1 MYLLTK
7 TYDNSYRDY
16 LKGNITTLPLPPSSD
31 QLFLDYNT
39 NVAAIKSISD
49 DVIYHPVK
57 YKPIF
62 GSKSDVDLQAT
73 IKVVK
78 NPERVVNDND
88 VKSRI
93 IDAVNAYFALENWD
107 FGETFY
113 FSELATFIINK
124 LSPDLVSI
132 VLVPKQET
140 QSFGSL
146 YEIKSEND
154 EILISSATVDDVQI
168 IDAITESRLKASGL
182 VVTSDD
188 ILNVGIQSS
197 ANTSTAYTVSTSSSS
212 SGSSG
217 SGSSGSGGSG
227 SGGSGSGGG
236 GSSY

>member
-1 MYLLTK
+1 MLTK
-7 TYDNSYRDY
+7 SYDNTYRDY
-16 LKGNITTLPLPPSSD
+16 LKGNVAIKPLPPSSD
-31 QLFLDYNT
+31 NLYLNYN
-39 NVAAIKSISD
+39 ADISAIKSISD

-57 YKPIF
+57 YKPIL

-78 NPERVVNDND
+78 NEDRVVNDND
-88 VKSRI
+88 VKSRV
-93 IDAVNAYFALENWD
+93 IDAVNSFFALENWD

-113 FSELATFIINK
+113 FSELATYIINK

-154 EILISSATVDDVQI
+154 EILISSATVDDVEI
-168 IDAITESRLKASGL
+168 IDAITQSRLKASGL

-188 ILNVGIQSS
+188 ILNVGVQSS
-197 ANTSTAYTVSTSSSS
+197 DVTTTGTTSYSNVST
-212 SGSSG
+212 GSSG
-217 SGSSGSGGSG
+217 SGSSGSGS
-227 SGGSGSGGG
+227 SGGG